1 MKSKPTRANPRR
13 SEPVTNKPNEELEM
27 GVSGEQNKVGFGRAE
42 QRGDVGYGVS
52 GEQRRK

>member
-27 GVSGEQNKVGFGRAE
+27 GVSGEQN
-42 QRGDVGYGVS
+42 RGEMLAMEFRES
-52 GEQRRK
+52 RGENEMK